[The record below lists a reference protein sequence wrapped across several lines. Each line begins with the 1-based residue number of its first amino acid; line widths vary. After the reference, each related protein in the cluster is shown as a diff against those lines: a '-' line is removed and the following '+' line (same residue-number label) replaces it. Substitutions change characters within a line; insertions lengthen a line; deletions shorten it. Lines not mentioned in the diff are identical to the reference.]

1 MTLLEISSDVK
12 HLADVLEDC
21 ANGELSPAIEQW
33 MQTIAEAQ
41 QEKLDNYCALIRDV
55 QLRIAARQEERERLQ
70 HRIQTDENLVAK
82 LKGMLLWYFKE
93 HGITRIE
100 TERYSICR
108 LANGGK
114 LPVEVDLPADELPAA
129 FRIMEVKANKDAIRT
144 AMEAGENVKGCRLL
158 SPGEHVRIR

>member
-21 ANGELSPAIEQW
+21 ADGELAPAIQQW
-33 MQTIAEAQ
+33 MESIAEAE

-55 QLRIAARQEERERLQ
+55 QLRIAARQEERDRLQ
-70 HRIQTDENLVAK
+70 RRIQTDENLVAK

-93 HGITRIE
+93 HGMTRFE

-108 LANGGK
+108 VANGGK
-114 LPVEVDLPADELPAA
+114 LRVEVDLPAEDLPAA
-129 FRIMEVKANKDAIRT
+129 FRMVEMKANKDAIRT
-144 AMEAGENVKGCRLL
+144 ALEAGESVKGCRLL
-158 SPGEHVRIR
+158 PRGEHVHIR